1 MDKQSITKNNM
12 KTILIAGLGN
22 PGKEYQFT
30 RHNIGFRILDNW
42 LMNLSLQHSNCSCQ
56 WENSRK
62 HQAEIN
68 QFTLEDKK
76 IILVKPQ
83 TFMNK
88 SGESIASLSHYYKI
102 DSENILI
109 IHDDLSFPLGN
120 FKLAIGAGPAGHNG
134 VKSIIEKLGTKNFG
148 RLRVGISAPL
158 GSCPVKHQGGHNFV
172 LGQFTKKEEEIITE
186 LLPTTNKILDYYIF
200 NGIQSAMN
208 EFNETNI
215 RNNL

>member
-1 MDKQSITKNNM
+1 M

-42 LMNLSLQHSNCSCQ
+42 LMNLSLKHPNCSCQ
-56 WENSRK
+56 WEK
-62 HQAEIN
+62 KKTHQAEIN
-68 QFTLEDKK
+68 QFSLDNKK
-76 IILVKPQ
+76 IILAKPQ

-88 SGESIASLSHYYKI
+88 SGESIESLAHYYKI
-102 DSENILI
+102 NPENILI

-120 FKLAIGAGPAGHNG
+120 FKLAINAGPAGHNG
-134 VKSIIEKLGTKNFG
+134 IKSIIEKLGTKNFG
-148 RLRVGISAPL
+148 RLRIGISAPL

-172 LGQFTKKEEEIITE
+172 LGKFTKEEEETITE
-186 LLPTTNKILDYYIF
+186 LLLTTDNLLDYYIY

-208 EFNETNI
+208 KYNGTNI
-215 RNNL
+215 KNP

>member
-1 MDKQSITKNNM
+1 M

-42 LMNLSLQHSNCSCQ
+42 LMNLSLKYQNYSHQ
-56 WENSRK
+56 WENNKK

-68 QFTLEDKK
+68 QLSLGNKK
-76 IILVKPQ
+76 IIMAKPQ

-120 FKLAIGAGPAGHNG
+120 FKLAINVGPAGHNG
-134 VKSIIEKLGTKNFG
+134 IKSIIEKLGTKNFG

-186 LLPTTNKILDYYIF
+186 LLPATNEILDYYIF
-200 NGIQSAMN
+200 NDIQLAMN
-208 EFNETNI
+208 KYNGMDV
-215 RNNL
+215 RNP

>member
-1 MDKQSITKNNM
+1 M

-42 LMNLSLQHSNCSCQ
+42 LMNPSLKHQNCSCR
-56 WENSRK
+56 WENSKK

-68 QFTLEDKK
+68 QFSLDNKK
-76 IILVKPQ
+76 IILAKPQ

-88 SGESIASLSHYYKI
+88 SGESIESLSHYYKI
-102 DSENILI
+102 NPENILI

-120 FKLAIGAGPAGHNG
+120 FKLAINAGPAGHNG
-134 VKSIIEKLGTKNFG
+134 IKSIIEKLGTKNFG

-158 GSCPVKHQGGHNFV
+158 GSCPVKHQKGHNFV
-172 LGQFTKKEEEIITE
+172 LGKFTKEEEETITE
-186 LLPTTNKILDYYIF
+186 LLLTTDNLLDYYIY
-200 NGIQSAMN
+200 NDIQSAMN
-208 EFNETNI
+208 EFNRMEI
-215 RNNL
+215 KSPPV